1 MTERRE
7 DREGESYLLLD
18 APLGVCGIA
27 WSSRGLVRLQL
38 PEATR
43 EATERRLAVAGR
55 SAATS
60 ALPPAVERAVAAL
73 RRYFSGEPADLTAV
87 DVDLGGVPE
96 FHRQIYAVTRA
107 VPWGE
112 TVTYGDLAR
121 MVGSPGSA
129 RAVGQAMGR
138 NPVPVVI
145 PCHRVLASGQGL
157 GGFSA
162 PGGLTTK
169 QRLLALEKAT
179 AIDKLPLFAP
189 R

>member
-1 MTERRE
+1 MAERPE
-7 DREGESYLLLD
+7 WQGESYLLLD
-18 APLGVCGIA
+18 TPLGACGIA
-27 WSSRGLVRLQL
+27 WGSRGLVRLQL

-43 EATERRLAVAGR
+43 EATQRRVATAGR
-55 SAATS
+55 RPAAAPLLAEIEHTAS
-60 ALPPAVERAVAAL
+60 SLVRYFAGEPVDLSGIEVDLDRVPAFHREIYAAL
-73 RRYFSGEPADLTAV
+73 RS
-87 DVDLGGVPE
+87 
-96 FHRQIYAVTRA
+96 
-107 VPWGE
+107 VPWGA

-121 MVGSPGSA
+121 QVGSPGSA